1 MITILRFV
9 PSHQTTP
16 PAITATKKQTDHNTM
31 HTMFFV
37 CILTLSFHLTRSLA
51 KNNDPN
57 LIANAQEIIGITKST
72 LHANTVTIDTARHP
86 GVSKLKQYII
96 NTITTLDNN
105 GIVVSNI
112 CESETKALNNAVD
125 DLNPNLNP
133 TDSLLTTRTQVR
145 SLLLNAIQDY
155 KTVTEQNKVDLESFR
170 STLNERIAPLNNLY
184 KIILPSAINNS
195 MEIINYGFETF
206 GISKASMNNIHAC
219 ESIGCSCDNVLHQAE
234 TFCSSNSLPSKC
246 LKLFDAYITLQK
258 EKCIQ
263 SESFTLLKQNLLH
276 LTDLLHTL
284 LKQNQETLK
293 RLEALTPNANDGEDE
308 ERDRLGTITS
318 DVQQIAI
325 DISTLCKRFDATAK
339 WTTLGLVEIL
349 ATTEMGVYNS
359 QEELN
364 SAISQDEKESMQDK
378 QDEMN
383 GVDFHPID
391 EVVL

>member
-1 MITILRFV
+1 M
-9 PSHQTTP
+9 
-16 PAITATKKQTDHNTM
+16 
-31 HTMFFV
+31 
-37 CILTLSFHLTRSLA
+37 
-51 KNNDPN
+51 
-57 LIANAQEIIGITKST
+57 
-72 LHANTVTIDTARHP
+72 
-86 GVSKLKQYII
+86 
-96 NTITTLDNN
+96 
-105 GIVVSNI
+105 
-112 CESETKALNNAVD
+112 
-125 DLNPNLNP
+125 
-133 TDSLLTTRTQVR
+133 
-145 SLLLNAIQDY
+145 
-155 KTVTEQNKVDLESFR
+155 
-170 STLNERIAPLNNLY
+170 
-184 KIILPSAINNS
+184 
-195 MEIINYGFETF
+195 
-206 GISKASMNNIHAC
+206 
-219 ESIGCSCDNVLHQAE
+219 
-234 TFCSSNSLPSKC
+234 PSKC

-293 RLEALTPNANDGEDE
+293 RLEALTPNADDGEDE

-318 DVQQIAI
+318 DVQQIASVSF
-325 DISTLCKRFDATAK
+325 DLCKRFDATLK